1 MKKRL
6 LNVGILL
13 LISAITLVTSC
24 DFNRRPEPEQP
35 TQVSSQTHRE
45 QTQQPKQDSHER
57 LSEYRERIQE
67 SKLTIYDS
75 LDGSPE
81 LLIPTAGL
89 ESILRSSLQGML
101 LDFPIRT
108 RSKYVKSAICEAI
121 GYPVPKSFRKTQPRF
136 PGQDFDVYVQKS
148 NNLQIWNEAL
158 DANRRYVLVR
168 VGDDLR
174 VTTVRVVTGHQ
185 LVKLD
190 TTGTLTRKLQA
201 RALQR
206 VEASRLV
213 SQTDTL
219 ELTTEIQNARDA
231 KEGSLLGSLL
241 TTKQLYEKLLLLI
254 GTEFENPGSDQERNR
269 GWGLHKSVSKQL
281 GLDLADDDGQ
291 FPDVRDQLLELKL
304 QTAGTVDLGLVSPRD
319 ESLLVGFDNVRNC
332 DVRYA
337 IFYGTIVD
345 EKIRLDHL
353 VLTNGAD
360 FFTYFQQMQGK
371 VENTKNQIRLPNGF
385 FEE

>member
-337 IFYGTIVD
+337 IFYGTIVG